1 MGCKSIARAYA
12 LPLETLRQ
20 VRGSETPDI
29 HIEDEGRAV
38 IGVSAHSALMAWKH
52 VGFRSGPEMPRDDDV
67 GKNVENDPQRSIGSS
82 FSRDAQRCSRPT
94 MC

>member
-20 VRGSETPDI
+20 VRDSETPDI
-29 HIEDEGRAV
+29 HIEDEGRAI

-52 VGFRSGPEMPRDDDV
+52 VGFRSGPEMPRGDDV
-67 GKNVENDPQRSIGSS
+67 GKNVENDPTRTLAGSKSRSAA
-82 FSRDAQRCSRPT
+82 RALT
-94 MC
+94 